1 MDSHHVIV
9 ALAVVFALAVNFC
22 PKSDPSSSSSGRSST
37 KSVLGNASEERV
49 QGSQEL
55 KEEILR
61 GLTREE
67 RALRNYEDEM
77 ILKGETK
84 SNSHYGEL
92 QRKAEESRR

>member
-22 PKSDPSSSSSGRSST
+22 PKSDSSSSSSGRSSSE
-37 KSVLGNASEERV
+37 SVSENAGEERV

-67 RALRNYEDEM
+67 KALRNYEDEM
-77 ILKGETK
+77 VLKGETK
-84 SNSHYGEL
+84 SNSHYEEL
-92 QRKAEESRR
+92 QRRAEESRR